1 MNKIASIK
9 AVTASKQKRSEDKAK
24 LLESTERAHRE
35 VRRRGRRKQMQGR
48 LTATLIQKVIL

>member
-24 LLESTERAHRE
+24 LLESTERAHQGGKEEGEAEANARE
-35 VRRRGRRKQMQGR
+35 
-48 LTATLIQKVIL
+48 TN